1 MERKKT
7 VLVLPRCWRRQPSTT
22 SSKHQN
28 DKKFGSSWN
37 RVQLSLAF
45 PMPVLYAVSANVSL
59 AFPMPVPCVISAD
72 VSLAFPVPV
81 LYVIIADVSLAF
93 AMSVV
98 HIVSVADV
106 SLAFPMPVPYVG
118 SADVSLAFPMPVVM
132 ILFATL
138 NHLKTT
144 NKWASNGIVHYS
156 EHFWPPAF
164 FASETESN
172 TDLN

>member
-1 MERKKT
+1 MGGGGGWKERRLFSFYQYHA
-7 VLVLPRCWRRQPSTT
+7 VEEGNPVQQFFQT
-22 SSKHQN
+22 SKWLNIWQ
-28 DKKFGSSWN
+28 
-37 RVQLSLAF
+37 QLKQGAAVSLAF

-59 AFPMPVPCVISAD
+59 AFSMPVPCVISAD
-72 VSLAFPVPV
+72 VSLAFPMP
-81 LYVIIADVSLAF
+81 
-93 AMSVV
+93 VV

-164 FASETESN
+164 FASETERN
-172 TDLN
+172 TDLS